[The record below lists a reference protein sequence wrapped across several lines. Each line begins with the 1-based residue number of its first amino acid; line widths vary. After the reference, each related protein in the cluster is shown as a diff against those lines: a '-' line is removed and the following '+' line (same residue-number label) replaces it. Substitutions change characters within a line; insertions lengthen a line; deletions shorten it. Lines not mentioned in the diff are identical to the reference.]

1 MRTLNFLIIFVAL
14 VSQEVFSQD
23 AIQNADKSVVWIIV
37 KYPGQSGYGTG
48 SGFIVAPE
56 IIATNHHVVKGAVK
70 MVAVIANRTG
80 EGKPY
85 PIELIWGSHNSDLAL
100 LKAPGLN
107 LPPLVLSEKL
117 PTKGHHVTAI
127 GYPGVADDVV
137 DFKGVESTLTQGIV
151 GRIIDSPVVEGGPN
165 VNMIQH
171 SAAIN
176 SGNSGGPLVDKCGRV
191 VGINEAKAK
200 GRIEKDG
207 KGFSINQSD
216 GISLALATTVLTNG
230 LKVSNIAYTSSDID
244 CLGEQSSSPQ
254 NNSFAT
260 WVQIIG
266 ISIALI
272 LAGGAFFFSIKK
284 KEVIRETFTQFRRRK
299 PDNNYATPIQQTN
312 LKYWRLKGDYPDGR
326 VINISI
332 SSSMF
337 NHGPIFIGRDSNSC
351 KVLIDDPSVSRKHA
365 VIELSTDSLK
375 ISDPG
380 STNGTWLDREKIGPR
395 PMQIRYGQILTIG
408 KVRLKLE
415 GGHQ

>member
-1 MRTLNFLIIFVAL
+1 M
-14 VSQEVFSQD
+14 
-23 AIQNADKSVVWIIV
+23 
-37 KYPGQSGYGTG
+37 
-48 SGFIVAPE
+48 VAPE
-56 IIATNHHVVKGAVK
+56 IIATNHHVIKGAVK
-70 MVAVIANRTG
+70 MIAVTPNRTG
-80 EGKPY
+80 EGKSH
-85 PIELIWGSHNSDLAL
+85 PIELIWDSPKSDLAL

-117 PTKGHHVTAI
+117 PPKGLNVTAI
-127 GYPGVADDVV
+127 GYPGVADRAV

-151 GRIIDSPVVEGGPN
+151 GRIIDSPLIDGGPN
-165 VNMIQH
+165 INMIQH

-176 SGNSGGPLVDKCGRV
+176 SGNSGGPLVDNCGRV
-191 VGINEAKAK
+191 VGINESKAK
-200 GRIEKDG
+200 SRIERDG

-216 GISLALATTVLTNG
+216 GISLALATTALTNG
-230 LKVSNIAYTSSDID
+230 LKVSNIAYTSSVID
-244 CLGEQSSSPQ
+244 CLSEQTSTPQ

-299 PDNNYATPIQQTN
+299 PENNYATPVQQNT
-312 LKYWRLKGDYPDGR
+312 LKSWRLKGDYPDGR

-332 SSSMF
+332 NSSMF
-337 NHGPIFIGRDSNSC
+337 NHGPIFIGRDSNLC

-365 VIELSTDSLK
+365 VIELSADSLK

-380 STNGTWLDREKIGPR
+380 STNGTWLDREKIDPR
-395 PMQIRYGQILTIG
+395 PIQMRYGQILTVG

-415 GGHQ
+415 GGL

>member
-1 MRTLNFLIIFVAL
+1 MRNLVYFFIFIAL
-14 VSQEVFSQD
+14 VSQKAISQD

-48 SGFIVAPE
+48 SGFMVAPE
-56 IIATNHHVVKGAVK
+56 VIATNHHVVKGAVK

-85 PIELIWGSHNSDLAL
+85 PLELIWGSHNSDLAL

-107 LPPLVLSEKL
+107 LSPLVLSEKL
-117 PTKGHHVTAI
+117 PTKGNHVTAI

-216 GISLALATTVLTNG
+216 GISLALATSVLTNG

-244 CLGEQSSSPQ
+244 CLGEQSSVAQSKP
-254 NNSFAT
+254 FEA
-260 WVQIIG
+260 WVQIIS
-266 ISIALI
+266 ISIALL

-284 KEVIRETFTQFRRRK
+284 KEVIRETFTQFRRRQ
-299 PDNNYATPIQQTN
+299 PQNNYEASVHETSS
-312 LKYWRLKGDYPDGR
+312 KSWRLRGEYPDGR
-326 VINISI
+326 SI
-332 SSSMF
+332 DIVLTSSMF
-337 NHGPIFIGRDSNSC
+337 NHGPLFIGRDSNSC
-351 KVLIDDPSVSRKHA
+351 KVLIDDPSASRKHA
-365 VIELSTDSLK
+365 VLELSSDSLK

-395 PMQIRYGQILTIG
+395 PIQMRYGQILTVG

-415 GGHQ
+415 GGL